1 MTVAITERIDQ
12 LTRERV
18 PFVTATVVRA
28 EEPTSAHAG
37 DRAIV
42 LSDGSMEGFVGG
54 LCAAGSV
61 RTAALDVLASGEG
74 LLLRVLPDGGDA
86 FPAAPGAS
94 VVVNPCLSGG
104 ALEIYLEPLLPPPVI
119 HLVGT
124 SPTAEA
130 VADIAA
136 TLGFGVDRA
145 GPGGGPSAGPAG
157 AIAVVVSSHDGD
169 EARDVRAALDAGVG
183 FIALVC
189 SRTRGQALLELLDL
203 SEPELRRV
211 YPHAG
216 VDIGAR
222 TAAEIALSV
231 VAQVVR
237 AIRVDG
243 LVASAAPPRPVVRTA
258 VDPVCGMSVTVAPT
272 TPHLV
277 SDGVDVWFCNPGC
290 RDAFTAAHVA

>member
-18 PFVTATVVRA
+18 PFVRATVVRA
-28 EEPTSAHAG
+28 QEPTSAHAG

-42 LSDGSMEGFVGG
+42 LSDGSIEGFVGG

-74 LLLRVLPDGGDA
+74 VLLRVLPDGGDA
-86 FPAAPGAS
+86 FPATPGAS

-104 ALEIYLEPLLPPPVI
+104 ALEIYLEPLLPAPVI

-145 GPGGGPSAGPAG
+145 GPGAGPAG
-157 AIAVVVSSHDGD
+157 SVAVVVSSHDGD

-189 SRTRGQALLELLDL
+189 SRTRGQALLERLDL
-203 SEPELRRV
+203 SENELRRV
-211 YPHAG
+211 FPHAG

-222 TAAEIALSV
+222 TAGEIALSV

-243 LVASAAPPRPVVRTA
+243 LVASAAPDRPVVRTA
-258 VDPVCGMSVTVAPT
+258 TDPVCGMSVTVAAS

-277 SDGVDVWFCNPGC
+277 RDGLDVWFCNPGC
-290 RDAFTAAHVA
+290 RDAFAAALLS